1 MWKIKVLVQFFLSKI
16 PGGEKLNYY
25 LQTVNK
31 SHNQEQIEGRI
42 DGLIKSIKKVDEIV
56 PLDGATVV
64 EIGTGWEP
72 ICSTLLY
79 LMGVKTCHTYDHVPH
94 VRFQL
99 ITVLL
104 RSIENKLLEISKVTG
119 IPLNILIERLSI
131 LKESTNVADFFSR
144 SNTIYNAPGDG
155 AKTLLDAG
163 SVDLVYSHAVL
174 EHVPEQVVYDISL
187 EAQRILKSTGVAYHL
202 IGLHDHYVKFDKKI
216 TKVNFL
222 KYPEYLWAFF
232 VKNNISYHNRLRERQ
247 FLDIFK
253 KCGAKVIWLQNKI
266 DYDDINYLKD
276 IQVDKFFRE
285 LTAEELAVY
294 QTELI
299 LSFNREE

>member
-1 MWKIKVLVQFFLSKI
+1 MWKIKVLVQFVLSKL
-16 PGGEKLNYY
+16 PGGEKLNFY
-25 LQTVNK
+25 LQKINK

-42 DGLIKSIKKVDEIV
+42 LGLIKSIKKVDEIL

-79 LMGVKTCHTYDHVPH
+79 LMGVKVCHTYDHLPH

-99 ITVLL
+99 IRVLL
-104 RSIENKLLEISKVTG
+104 RSIEHKLIGISEVTG
-119 IPLNILIERLSI
+119 IPLNILNERLSNI
-131 LKESTNVADFFSR
+131 KHSTSVADFFSR

-155 AKTLLDAG
+155 AKTHLNAG

-174 EHVPEQVVYDISL
+174 EHIPEQVVYDLSM
-187 EAQRILKSTGVAYHL
+187 EAKRILKPTGVAYHL

-222 KYPEYLWAFF
+222 KYPEYLWSFF
-232 VKNNISYHNRLRERQ
+232 VKNNISYHNRLREKQ
-247 FLDIFK
+247 FLNIFE
-253 KCGAKVIWLQNKI
+253 KCGAYVIWLQNKI
-266 DYDDINYLKD
+266 DYEDIDYLKG
-276 IQVDKFFRE
+276 IKVDKLFSG
-285 LTAEELAVY
+285 LTDEELAVY

-299 LSFNREE
+299 LSFN

>member
-1 MWKIKVLVQFFLSKI
+1 MWKLKVLVQFVLSKL
-16 PGGEKLNYY
+16 PGGEKLNFY
-25 LQTVNK
+25 LQKINK

-42 DGLIKSIKKVDEIV
+42 DGLIKSIKKVNEIV
-56 PLDGATVV
+56 PLQGATVV

-79 LMGVKTCHTYDHVPH
+79 LMGVKVCHTYDHLPH

-104 RSIENKLLEISKVTG
+104 RSIENKLSDISEITG
-119 IPLNILIERLSI
+119 IPLDRLNERLSI
-131 LKESTNVADFFSR
+131 IKESKSVADFFSR

-155 AKTLLDAG
+155 AKTLLDAE

-174 EHVPEQVVYDISL
+174 EHVPEQVIYDISL
-187 EAQRILKSTGVAYHL
+187 EAKRILKVKGVAYHL
-202 IGLHDHYVKFDKKI
+202 IGLHDHYFKFDKKI

-222 KYPEYLWAFF
+222 KYPEYLWTFF
-232 VKNNISYHNRLRERQ
+232 VKNNISYHNRLREKQ
-247 FLDIFK
+247 FLNIFE
-253 KCGAKVIWLQNKI
+253 KCGGHVVWLQNKI
-266 DYDDINYLKD
+266 DHDDVKYLKD
-276 IQVDKFFRE
+276 IKVDKYFSE
-285 LTAEELAVY
+285 LTDEELAIY

-299 LSFNREE
+299 LSFN